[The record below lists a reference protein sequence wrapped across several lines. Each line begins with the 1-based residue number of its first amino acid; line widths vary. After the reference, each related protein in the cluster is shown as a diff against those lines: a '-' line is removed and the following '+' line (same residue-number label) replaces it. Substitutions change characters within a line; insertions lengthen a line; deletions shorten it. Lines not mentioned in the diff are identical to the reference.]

1 MKLNKDMHFKEY
13 LENKNELLTEGYTKS
28 GLWKGH
34 SQDILDTWQ
43 KLKPNLP
50 LAPQPIPANHHG
62 TRYDDDG
69 IRVTG
74 TGKFINSV
82 LSRLKDFLIYRNFPG
97 VNLDVQYRQVSNKNQ
112 MTAGSQIYTDPRYVM
127 YIYLTQP
134 KPKKAKI

>member
-1 MKLNKDMHFKEY
+1 MQFKEF
-13 LENKNELLTEGYTKS
+13 LQNSDDNILCEGYTKS

-50 LAPQPIPANHHG
+50 LTPQPIPIGHKG

-69 IRVTG
+69 IRITG

-97 VNLDVQYRQVSNKNQ
+97 IQLDVEYRQVSNKNE
-112 MTAGSQIYTDPRYVM
+112 MTAGSQYFTEPKYVC
-127 YIYLTQP
+127 YIHLVQQ
-134 KPKKAKI
+134 KPKSLKPGKKA